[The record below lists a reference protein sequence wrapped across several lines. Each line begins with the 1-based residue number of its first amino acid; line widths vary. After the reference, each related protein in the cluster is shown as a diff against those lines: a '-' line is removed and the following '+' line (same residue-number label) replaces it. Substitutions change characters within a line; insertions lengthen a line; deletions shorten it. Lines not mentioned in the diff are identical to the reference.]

1 MLMMNSSCV
10 YKSDIPDYNL
20 DFVKDFT
27 NVYQNIMW
35 PSMEKFRP
43 GIKLGE
49 FITGG
54 ILCQKRLLNTKTY
67 LIICPKVPLQKS

>member
-1 MLMMNSSCV
+1 MSTMNFIRA
-10 YKSDIPDYNL
+10 YKFGIPDYNL

-35 PSMEKFRP
+35 PSMEKIRI

-49 FITGG
+49 FIIGE
-54 ILCQKRLLNTKTY
+54 ILPQKKITE
-67 LIICPKVPLQKS
+67 